1 MYTERQH
8 PMLGPWKFQG
18 APFRLDGE
26 KVAVKG
32 PPPMI
37 GEHTANIMI
46 GLLGMSRDDLLDGY
60 DHGVFWPESRPR
72 YDYVQKAIDKERAK

>member
-1 MYTERQH
+1 
-8 PMLGPWKFQG
+8 
-18 APFRLDGE
+18 
-26 KVAVKG
+26 
-32 PPPMI
+32 MI